1 MFSLFRSHNNRP
13 KYADGVKNE
22 TLSFNGIPL
31 LVFEGHGT
39 YFTHLQ
45 DKAVDQLVQPAD
57 SKAPAQPP
65 TIRTGYN
72 QYLIVTAKKTY

>member
-1 MFSLFRSHNNRP
+1 M
-13 KYADGVKNE
+13 
-22 TLSFNGIPL
+22 
-31 LVFEGHGT
+31 FEGHGT